1 MVNPTKFNYEE
12 ELSKCKSMQ
21 DITGQNGLVQK
32 IIKNAMETILQK
44 EFNNFLNQT
53 SNNMEKNYRN
63 GYNKKNVTTEYGD
76 VQIEMP
82 RDRNGEFSPE
92 ILSKRAVLSD
102 GIKDQITSMYAKG
115 MSTRDIT
122 NHIEG
127 MYGTELSATTISNIT
142 DEAMIMGKEW
152 FNRNLDPVY
161 PIVFLDA
168 VHFKVR
174 EENKIVTKAVY
185 VALAITLE
193 GMKDVIGMWIGE
205 NEGAKFWFKVCTEL
219 KNRGVKDILIACVD
233 GLKGFPEAIQSVF
246 PDTNVQLCIIHQ
258 IRNSFKYIAWKD
270 QKEFIADLKGVYKA
284 TNEELGL
291 EALNEMYNKW
301 GNKYGM
307 VLDSWMNNWDNLST
321 FFNYEERIRKLIYT
335 TNTVEGFNRQL
346 RKVTKTKTVFP
357 NDDAVLKA
365 IYLATND
372 ISKKWTSPYNNWGLT
387 LAQFKINFN
396 DRLPI
401 DLM

>member
-1 MVNPTKFNYEE
+1 MNQTKFNYEE
-12 ELSKCKSMQ
+12 ELSKCTSMN
-21 DITGQNGLVQK
+21 DITGENGLVQK
-32 IIKNAMETILQK
+32 IIKNAMETLLQN
-44 EFNNFLNQT
+44 EFNNFINQ
-53 SNNMEKNYRN
+53 SNANKNYRN
-63 GYNKKNVTTEYGD
+63 GYNKKNIKTEYGD
-76 VQIEMP
+76 IQINMP

-92 ILSKRAVLSD
+92 ILAKRATISD
-102 GIKDQITSMYAKG
+102 GIKEQITSMYAKG

-127 MYGTELSATTISNIT
+127 MYGTELSATTVSNIT
-142 DEAMIMGKEW
+142 DEAMVNGKEW
-152 FNRNLDPVY
+152 FNRTLDSVY
-161 PIVFLDA
+161 PIVFMDA

-174 EENKIVTKAVY
+174 EENKIVSKAIY
-185 VALAITLE
+185 VALGITMD

-233 GLKGFPEAIQSVF
+233 GLKGFPDAIKSVF
-246 PDTNVQLCIIHQ
+246 PDTAVQLCIIHQ
-258 IRNSFKYIAWKD
+258 IRNSFKYISWKD
-270 QKEFIADLKGVYKA
+270 QKEFISDLKGVYKA

-291 EALNEMYNKW
+291 ETLNEMYNKW

-307 VLDSWMNNWDNLST
+307 VLDSWMNNWENLST
-321 FFNYEERIRKLIYT
+321 FFEYEDRIRKLIYT

-365 IYLATND
+365 MYLATMD
-372 ISKKWTSPYNNWGLT
+372 ISKKWTSPYSNWGLT
-387 LAQFKINFN
+387 LAQFKINFG

-401 DLM
+401 DLI

>member
-1 MVNPTKFNYEE
+1 MNQTKFNYEE
-12 ELSKCKSMQ
+12 ELSKCTSMN
-21 DITGQNGLVQK
+21 DITGENGLVQK
-32 IIKNAMETILQK
+32 IIKNAMETLLQN
-44 EFNNFLNQT
+44 EFNNFINQNNT
-53 SNNMEKNYRN
+53 SKNYRN
-63 GYNKKNVTTEYGD
+63 GYNKKNIKTEYGD
-76 VQIEMP
+76 IQINMP

-92 ILSKRAVLSD
+92 ILAKRATISD

-127 MYGTELSATTISNIT
+127 MYGTELSATTVSNIT
-142 DEAMIMGKEW
+142 DEAMVNGKEW
-152 FNRNLDPVY
+152 FNRTLDSVY
-161 PIVFLDA
+161 PIVFMDA

-174 EENKIVTKAVY
+174 EENKIVSKAIY
-185 VALAITLE
+185 VALGITMD

-233 GLKGFPEAIQSVF
+233 GLKGFPDAIKSVF
-246 PDTNVQLCIIHQ
+246 PDTAVQLCIIHQ
-258 IRNSFKYIAWKD
+258 IRNSFKYISWKD
-270 QKEFIADLKGVYKA
+270 QKEFISDLKGVYKA

-291 EALNEMYNKW
+291 ETLNEMYNKW

-307 VLDSWMNNWDNLST
+307 VLDSWMNNWENLST
-321 FFNYEERIRKLIYT
+321 FFEYEDRIRKLIYT

-365 IYLATND
+365 MYLATMD
-372 ISKKWTSPYNNWGLT
+372 ISKKWTSPYSNWGLT
-387 LAQFKINFN
+387 LAQFKINFG

-401 DLM
+401 DLI

>member
-1 MVNPTKFNYEE
+1 
-12 ELSKCKSMQ
+12 MQ
-21 DITGQNGLVQK
+21 DITGENGLVQK
-32 IIKNAMETILQK
+32 IIKDAMETILQN
-44 EFNNFLNQT
+44 EFNNFLNQNK
-53 SNNMEKNYRN
+53 SNSERNYRN
-63 GYNKKNVTTEYGD
+63 GYNKKNIKTEYGD
-76 VQIEMP
+76 VQIQMP
-82 RDRNGEFSPE
+82 RDRNGEFTPE
-92 ILSKRAVLSD
+92 ILAKRTTISD

-115 MSTRDIT
+115 MSTRDIS

-127 MYGTELSATTISNIT
+127 LYGTELSASTISNIT
-142 DEAMIMGKEW
+142 DEAMVTGKEW
-152 FNRNLDPVY
+152 FNRTLDPVY
-161 PIVFLDA
+161 PIVFMDA

-174 EENKIVTKAVY
+174 EENKIVTKAIY
-185 VALAITLE
+185 VALGITVD
-193 GMKDVIGMWIGE
+193 GMKDVLGMWIGE

-219 KNRGVKDILIACVD
+219 KNRGVKDILIACID
-233 GLKGFPEAIQSVF
+233 GLKGFPDAIKSVF
-246 PDTNVQLCIIHQ
+246 PDTAVQLCIIHQ
-258 IRNSFKYIAWKD
+258 IRNSFKYISWKD
-270 QKEFIADLKGVYKA
+270 QKEFISDLKEVYKA

-321 FFNYEERIRKLIYT
+321 FFGYEDRIRKLIYT

-365 IYLATND
+365 MYLATTD
-372 ISKKWTSPYNNWGLT
+372 ITQKWTSPYSNWGLT
-387 LAQFKINFN
+387 LAQFKINFGE
-396 DRLPI
+396 RLPI

>member
-1 MVNPTKFNYEE
+1 MNQTKFNYEE
-12 ELSKCKSMQ
+12 ELSKCTSMN
-21 DITGQNGLVQK
+21 DITGENGLVQK
-32 IIKNAMETILQK
+32 IIKNAMETLLQN
-44 EFNNFLNQT
+44 EFNNFINQNNT
-53 SNNMEKNYRN
+53 SKNYRN
-63 GYNKKNVTTEYGD
+63 GYNKKNIKTEYGD
-76 VQIEMP
+76 IQINMP

-92 ILSKRAVLSD
+92 ILAKRATISD

-127 MYGTELSATTISNIT
+127 MYGTELSDTTVSNIT
-142 DEAMIMGKEW
+142 DEAMVNGKEW
-152 FNRNLDPVY
+152 FNRTLDSVY
-161 PIVFLDA
+161 PIVFMDA

-174 EENKIVTKAVY
+174 EENKIVSKAIY
-185 VALAITLE
+185 VALGITMD

-233 GLKGFPEAIQSVF
+233 GLKGFPDAIKSVF
-246 PDTNVQLCIIHQ
+246 PDTAVQLCIIHQ
-258 IRNSFKYIAWKD
+258 IRNSFKYISWKD
-270 QKEFIADLKGVYKA
+270 QKEFISDLKGVYKA

-291 EALNEMYNKW
+291 ETLNEMYNKW

-307 VLDSWMNNWDNLST
+307 VLDSWMNNWENLST
-321 FFNYEERIRKLIYT
+321 FFEYEDRIRKLIYT

-365 IYLATND
+365 MYLATMD
-372 ISKKWTSPYNNWGLT
+372 ISKKWTSPYSNWGLT
-387 LAQFKINFN
+387 LAQFKINFG

-401 DLM
+401 DLI

>member
-1 MVNPTKFNYEE
+1 MNQTKFNYEE
-12 ELSKCKSMQ
+12 ELSKCRSMQ
-21 DITGQNGLVQK
+21 DITGENGLVQK
-32 IIKNAMETILQK
+32 IIKNAMETILQN
-44 EFNNFLNQT
+44 EFNKFITTEN
-53 SNNMEKNYRN
+53 SNSEKNYRN
-63 GYNKKNVTTEYGD
+63 GYNKKNVKTEYGD
-76 VQIEMP
+76 VQIDMP
-82 RDRNGEFSPE
+82 RDRNGEFTPE
-92 ILSKRAVLSD
+92 ILSKRVTISD

-115 MSTRDIT
+115 MSTRDIS

-127 MYGTELSATTISNIT
+127 LYGTELSATTISNIT
-142 DEAMIMGKEW
+142 DEAMVTGKEW
-152 FNRNLDPVY
+152 FNRTLDAVY
-161 PIVFLDA
+161 PIVFMDA

-174 EENKIVTKAVY
+174 EENKIVTKAIY
-185 VALAITLE
+185 VALGITVE
-193 GMKDVIGMWIGE
+193 GMKDVLGMWIGE

-233 GLKGFPEAIQSVF
+233 GLKGFPDAIKSVF
-246 PDTNVQLCIIHQ
+246 PDTAVQLCIIHQ
-258 IRNSFKYIAWKD
+258 IRNSFKYISWKD
-270 QKEFIADLKGVYKA
+270 QKDFIADLKEVYKA

-307 VLDSWMNNWDNLST
+307 VLDSWMNNWENLST
-321 FFNYEERIRKLIYT
+321 FFGYEDRVRKLIYT

-365 IYLATND
+365 MYLATID
-372 ISKKWTSPYNNWGLT
+372 ITKKWTSPYSNWGLT
-387 LAQFKINFN
+387 LAQFKINFG

>member
-1 MVNPTKFNYEE
+1 MMVNSTKFNYEE

-32 IIKNAMETILQK
+32 IIKNAMETMLQN
-44 EFNNFLNQT
+44 EFNNFLNQ
-53 SNNMEKNYRN
+53 SNDLSKNYRN

-82 RDRNGEFSPE
+82 RDRNGNFMPE
-92 ILSKRAVLSD
+92 LLSKRAVLSD
-102 GIKDQITSMYAKG
+102 GIKEQVTSMYAKG
-115 MSTRDIT
+115 MSTRDIA

-142 DEAMIMGKEW
+142 DEAMVTGKEW
-152 FNRNLDPVY
+152 FNRTLDSVY

-233 GLKGFPEAIQSVF
+233 GLKGFPDAIHSVF

-258 IRNSFKYIAWKD
+258 IRNSFKYISWKD
-270 QKEFIADLKGVYKA
+270 QKDFIADLKGVYKA
-284 TNEELGL
+284 TSEELGL

-365 IYLATND
+365 IYLATDD
-372 ISKKWTSPYNNWGLT
+372 ISKKWTSPYSNWGLT

-401 DLM
+401 DLF